1 MSLLTKDVAMT
12 ATANRREFELDY
24 LLHPAGAFRTPMDVV
39 TDPDMTVQEKRAIL
53 ASWASDACAVEAAP
67 DLRRPPSAPIVRFDD
82 IMDAL
87 KRLDG
92 DAADKP
98 QYGKFI
104 NRAQRWKDLYR
115 RDRGGRSLFG

>member
-1 MSLLTKDVAMT
+1 MT
-12 ATANRREFELDY
+12 EPANRKDLDLDY

-39 TDPDMTVQEKRAIL
+39 ADPDMTVQEKRAIL

-67 DLRRPPSAPIVRFDD
+67 DLRRPPSAPVVRFDD

-92 DAADKP
+92 EAADTP

-104 NRAQRWKDLYR
+104 NRARRLKDLYHST
-115 RDRGGRSLFG
+115 RGGRSLFG